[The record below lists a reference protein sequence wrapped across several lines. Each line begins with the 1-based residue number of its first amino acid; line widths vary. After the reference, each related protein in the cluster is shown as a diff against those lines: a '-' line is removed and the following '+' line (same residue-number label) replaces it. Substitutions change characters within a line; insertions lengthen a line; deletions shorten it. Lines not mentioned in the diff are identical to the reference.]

1 MRRRILVAT
10 VVAILAAACS
20 TGGDGASAEATTT
33 TVGTTAGDDTSTT
46 SAAAATEP
54 EEETTTTVASGELG
68 ADCLL
73 LTTEELQAATGVT
86 FADGAPNADLSNE
99 HQSIC
104 DWLSS
109 GDVFA
114 TAQVLVSDWPYQPSK
129 EGSASA
135 FTLVDVTVPGATQAY
150 ATEEGSVVGMEI
162 GGRYVQVAYIPA
174 GPGNVLDAT
183 TQLAAIVAGRVG

>member
-1 MRRRILVAT
+1 MRRWILV
-10 VVAILAAACS
+10 VAAVSVLMAACS
-20 TGGDGASAEATTT
+20 GSDGTSAADTTT
-33 TVGTTAGDDTSTT
+33 TVSSTTAGEAETTSTVATEPDPETTT
-46 SAAAATEP
+46 SAATAG
-54 EEETTTTVASGELG
+54 SGT
-68 ADCLL
+68 DCML
-73 LTTEELQAATGVT
+73 LTPEELQTATGVP
-86 FADGAPNADLSNE
+86 FADGASNADLSGE

-104 DWLSS
+104 DWISS

-129 EGSASA
+129 ESSASA

-150 ATEEGSVVGMEI
+150 ATEEGSLVGMEI

-183 TQLAAIVAGRVG
+183 TQLAAIVAGRIG

>member
-1 MRRRILVAT
+1 MMRRWILVLA
-10 VVAILAAACS
+10 VVSVLMAACS
-20 TGGDGASAEATTT
+20 GGDGTSAADTTT
-33 TVGTTAGDDTSTT
+33 TVGSTAAEEAATTSTV
-46 SAAAATEP
+46 AATEP
-54 EEETTTTVASGELG
+54 EAETTTSAAMAGSGS
-68 ADCLL
+68 DCML
-73 LTTEELQAATGVT
+73 LTPDELEATTGLP
-86 FADGAPNADLSNE
+86 FADGTYNADLSSE

-109 GDVFA
+109 GDAFA

-150 ATEEGSVVGMEI
+150 ATEEGSLVGMEI
-162 GGRYVQVAYIPA
+162 DGRYVQVAYIPA

-183 TQLAAIVAGRVG
+183 TQLAGIVAGRMG